1 MAQNINILNELNELN
16 SSLVNTGI
24 ENVYSVP
31 EGYFENLA
39 VIILQRI
46 KALEATTHQDELSYL
61 SPFLSDIPKVTPYK
75 VPAGYFDHIADS
87 IASVISSEE
96 MSAKDELEK
105 LSPVLSGLKKEM
117 PYSVPNGYFEN
128 LGKHTPKEKT
138 KVVSLTHRKWFRY
151 AAAAVVTGVIV
162 LAGFMIFG
170 NKTNE
175 PGTKSLAKFEKDV
188 KKMDEIE
195 KENLIDFIDAG
206 LNGDESASIKAD
218 NKSDDIKE
226 LLKGISDEELNEFN
240 KQTQD
245 IENVLLTN

>member
-1 MAQNINILNELNELN
+1 MAQNINILNELNDLN
-16 SSLVNTGI
+16 SSLVNTGTA
-24 ENVYSVP
+24 NVYSVP

-39 VIILQRI
+39 AVVLQRI
-46 KALEATTHQDELSYL
+46 KALGAKDSQDELSYL
-61 SPFLSDIPKVTPYK
+61 SPLLSGIPKVTPYK
-75 VPAGYFDHIADS
+75 VPAEYFDHISDS
-87 IASVISSEE
+87 IAAFISSEE
-96 MSAKDELEK
+96 MSVKDELKK

-117 PYSVPNGYFEN
+117 PYSIPDGYFES
-128 LGKHTPKEKT
+128 LGVTTPKEKA

-151 AAAAVVTGVIV
+151 AAAAVVTGIIV

-188 KKMDEIE
+188 KKMDETE

>member
-16 SSLVNTGI
+16 SNLVNTGVA
-24 ENVYSVP
+24 NVYSVP

-39 VIILQRI
+39 AVVLQRI
-46 KALEATTHQDELSYL
+46 KALEAKDSKNELSYL
-61 SPFLSDIPKVTPYK
+61 SPFLSGIPKVTPYK
-75 VPAGYFDHIADS
+75 VPAGYFNHISDS
-87 IASVISSEE
+87 IASLISSEE
-96 MSAKDELEK
+96 VSAKDELER
-105 LSPVLSGLKKEM
+105 LSPVLSGLMKKM
-117 PYSVPNGYFEN
+117 PYSIPDRYFEN
-128 LGKHTPKEKT
+128 LSVATPKA
-138 KVVSLTHRKWFRY
+138 KVVSFTHHKWLRY
-151 AAAAVVTGVIV
+151 AAAAVVTGIIV

-175 PGTKSLAKFEKDV
+175 PGTRSLAKFEKDV
-188 KKMDEIE
+188 KKMDETE

>member
-16 SSLVNTGI
+16 SNLVNTGVA
-24 ENVYSVP
+24 NVYSVP

-39 VIILQRI
+39 AVVLQRI
-46 KALEATTHQDELSYL
+46 RAFEAKDSQNELLYL
-61 SPFLSDIPKVTPYK
+61 SPFLSGIPKVTPYK
-75 VPAGYFDHIADS
+75 VPAGYFNHISDS
-87 IASVISSEE
+87 IAPLISSEE
-96 MSAKDELEK
+96 VSAKDELER

-117 PYSVPNGYFEN
+117 PYSIPDRYFEN
-128 LGKHTPKEKT
+128 LSVAIPKEKA
-138 KVVSLTHRKWFRY
+138 KVVSFTHHKWFRY
-151 AAAAVVTGVIV
+151 AAAAVVTGIIV

-175 PGTKSLAKFEKDV
+175 PGIKSLAKFEKDV
-188 KKMDEIE
+188 KKMNETE